1 MIYSFKKQEMKPKL
15 LHIAILYLIINCLI
29 CVPVL
34 SQEKLQLND
43 ASKVENLEWITFNWV
58 GDSVF
63 GAYFDK
69 LAMNIPVSIDD
80 LPYRFYMQLD
90 LGVRYSKINKNS
102 IAPYLI
108 KHTELEEKRQ
118 MIFDGVYVFKSLLL
132 KLDQVSFGLTDLKQ
146 YDPQKEVVSDS
157 IDPNFEKRIGTLG
170 TDLFSDKVLII
181 DYRNQRL
188 AVVEEVPTQYA
199 DLNYKSYK
207 RTKDGR
213 VKFPFLING
222 KKEYLL
228 FDTGSSMFPLLTSE
242 ARAREISNSEIVDS
256 VAGYSWKD
264 YIVLYGR
271 KVSSEIKLNGEKLQP
286 AKVYY
291 EKDHYFDNAYKRD
304 KVWGITG
311 NKYFLDK
318 ILIIDYRKR
327 KFTVL

>member
-1 MIYSFKKQEMKPKL
+1 MFILEQQNRMIRKYMAKFL
-15 LHIAILYLIINCLI
+15 LCFFIICLV
-29 CVPVL
+29 CAPVL
-34 SQEKLQLND
+34 SQEKQQLND
-43 ASKVENLEWITFNWV
+43 ASKVENLEWIAFSWE

-63 GAYFDK
+63 GKYFDK
-69 LAMNIPVSIDD
+69 LAMNIPVSIDS
-80 LPYRFYMQLD
+80 LPYLFYMQLD

-102 IAPYLI
+102 IAPYLT

-118 MIFDGVYVFKSLLL
+118 MIFDGVYVFKSVLL

-146 YDPQKEVVSDS
+146 YDPQKEVVPDS
-157 IDPNFEKRIGTLG
+157 IDPNSEKRIGTLG
-170 TDLFSDKVLII
+170 TDLFSDNVLII

-188 AVVEEVPTQYA
+188 AVAEEVPKQYA

-222 KKEYLL
+222 RKEFLL
-228 FDTGSSMFPLLTSE
+228 FDTGSSMFPLLTSKE
-242 ARAREISNSEIVDS
+242 RAKEISNSEIVDS

-271 KVSSEIKLNGEKLQP
+271 EVSSEIKLNGEKLQP

-291 EKDHYFDNAYKRD
+291 EKDHYFDNAYKRE

-318 ILIIDYRKR
+318 TLIIDYRKR
-327 KFTVL
+327 KFAVL